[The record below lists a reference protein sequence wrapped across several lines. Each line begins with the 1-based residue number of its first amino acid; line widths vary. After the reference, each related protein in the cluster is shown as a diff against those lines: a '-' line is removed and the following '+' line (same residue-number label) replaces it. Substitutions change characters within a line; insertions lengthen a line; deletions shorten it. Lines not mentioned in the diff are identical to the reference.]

1 MKGYLCK
8 RFEKILKFI
17 MISRRLI
24 RIKAF
29 KCLFAYEGS
38 GADNVAE
45 AEKELIHSCEK
56 VRDLY
61 YFLLKISSSIVEVA
75 SERIA
80 TGLRKF
86 HPTEQEANPN
96 MKFVNNRFV
105 KMLGDDPEFGRYC
118 QKKGLV
124 WAEHDAFVKRVY
136 NSMVTKDYYINY
148 MNSGKDSFEEDCDLV
163 SCIFQ
168 DEFEDNEEL
177 LSILEDM
184 SIHWIDDVAF
194 VLNAIIAG
202 IETSKRRHTVFHPD
216 LFQKEEDKEYAIR
229 LLDEAIIHYDE
240 IKEYVASKLSNWE
253 VERLVPADTT
263 LIVLGIAEAS
273 NFPTIPVK
281 VTINEFVEI
290 SKYYSTPNSRVF
302 VNGMLDMAIQ
312 EKLASG
318 EIVKRGRGLL
328 DH

>member
-1 MKGYLCK
+1 
-8 RFEKILKFI
+8 

-38 GADNVAE
+38 GADNVAA

-56 VRDLY
+56 VKDLY
-61 YFLLKISSSIVEVA
+61 YFLLNITSSIVEVA

-80 TGLRKF
+80 TGLSKF

-96 MKFVNNRFV
+96 MKFVGNRFV
-105 KMLGDDPEFGRYC
+105 KMLEADPEFGRYC
-118 QKKGLV
+118 QKRGLV

-136 NSMVTKDYYINY
+136 NSIITKEYFTGY
-148 MNSGKDSFEEDCDLV
+148 MNSGKDSFEEDCDLI

-184 SIHWIDDVAF
+184 SIYWIDDVAF
-194 VLNAIIAG
+194 ALNAIISG
-202 IETSKRRHTVFHPD
+202 IETSKRLKAIFHPAI
-216 LFQKEEDKEYAIR
+216 FQKDEDKEYAIR

-240 IKEYVASKLSNWE
+240 IREYVASKLSNWE

-281 VTINEFVEI
+281 VTINEYVEI
-290 SKYYSTPNSRVF
+290 SKYYSTPNSRIF